1 MVAWSKVTLTES
13 AQDMHRVK
21 DSAVQCEVFHDGPF
35 WNQNSRARDSL
46 ANIGV
51 AQKDIKNAF
60 HL

>member
-1 MVAWSKVTLTES
+1 MTLTES

-51 AQKDIKNAF
+51 AQKDIKNAV